1 MSKNKKQNI
10 IEVKGTT
17 INVFN
22 SKENDF
28 ISLTDIAKTKE
39 NDSRAA
45 DVIKNW
51 IRTRS
56 TIELIVVLSQ
66 FTKVL
71 TDFLFGF
78 YLLT

>member
-17 INVFN
+17 ITVFH

-51 IRTRS
+51 I
-56 TIELIVVLSQ
+56 TII
-66 FTKVL
+66 
-71 TDFLFGF
+71 
-78 YLLT
+78 

>member
-17 INVFN
+17 INVFH

>member
-17 INVFN
+17 INVFH
-22 SKENDF
+22 SKENEF

>member
-17 INVFN
+17 ITVFH

-71 TDFLFGF
+71 KDFLFGF

>member
-17 INVFN
+17 IKVFH

-56 TIELIVVLSQ
+56 TIEFIGTWEQL
-66 FTKVL
+66 
-71 TDFLFGF
+71 
-78 YLLT
+78 

>member
-17 INVFN
+17 INVFH

-56 TIELIVVLSQ
+56 TIEFIGTWEQL
-66 FTKVL
+66 
-71 TDFLFGF
+71 
-78 YLLT
+78 

>member
-17 INVFN
+17 INVFH
-22 SKENDF
+22 SKQNDF

>member
-17 INVFN
+17 ITEFH

-56 TIELIVVLSQ
+56 TIEFIGTWEQL
-66 FTKVL
+66 
-71 TDFLFGF
+71 
-78 YLLT
+78 

>member
-17 INVFN
+17 ITVFH

>member
-17 INVFN
+17 INEFH